1 MRFSHILAAHPPVR
15 YAIAHR
21 IATLVVWALVSCRT
35 SSAEVRRGFVTAV
48 QDVRVPSTT
57 VGVISRLSARLGDHI
72 EKGAT
77 LLDLDDSQSLLEQA
91 IVSAEHDAA
100 THRAASDVGVRF
112 AAAGRRVADMDYR
125 RALIANR
132 STPNAVSEAD
142 LEGLRL
148 TAEESLLKVEAAGK
162 ELEGKALECR
172 VAAAKRQLSMLVAGR
187 NHVSSP
193 LDGEITEVLVQEGE
207 WVEPGRPLVRVI
219 GLENVRI
226 ESLVPMK
233 SHSPADLHDK
243 VVTVRAQLSEVVQ
256 ESFQGKIVFV
266 SPIVRPGGDYQI
278 AVDVPN
284 RKDRG
289 HWILRPGMEVELQ
302 LTAPASDIGATPK

>member
-1 MRFSHILAAHPPVR
+1 MRLSPALAVHPPMRF
-15 YAIAHR
+15 AIAVSV
-21 IATLVVWALVSCRT
+21 IWALVS
-35 SSAEVRRGFVTAV
+35 SHNSHAEVRRGFVTTA

-57 VGVISRLSARLGDHI
+57 IGVVSRFNARLGDHVQ
-72 EKGAT
+72 KGAT

-125 RALIANR
+125 RALTANR
-132 STPNAVSEAD
+132 SSPNAVSEAD

-148 TAEESLLKVEAAGK
+148 TAEESLLRVEAAGK
-162 ELEGKALECR
+162 EHEGKALESR

-187 NHVSSP
+187 NRVSSP
-193 LDGEITEVLVQEGE
+193 LDGEIAEILVQEGE
-207 WVEPGRPLVRVI
+207 WVDPGRPLVRIV

-226 ESLVPMK
+226 ESLVSMK

-243 VVTVRAQLSEVVQ
+243 VVTIRAQLSKVVQ

-266 SPIVRPGGDYQI
+266 SPIVRPGGDYQV
-278 AVDVPN
+278 AVEVPN

-302 LTAPASDIGATPK
+302 LTEPASAIGAIQK